1 MADLG
6 DLRGPGRFDPE
17 GDANSVSLRWKAWLE
32 EFQCFADCKGVTDL
46 PNDRTNDEKRTE
58 NRSKRRA
65 LLLYLAG
72 PKLRTTFNSLEI
84 TGNEHLTQRFNAMFS
99 ENRFKML
106 TKLQHSTCH
115 V

>member
-46 PNDRTNDEKRTE
+46 PNDGTNDE
-58 NRSKRRA
+58 KRRA

-99 ENRFKML
+99 ENLFKML
-106 TKLQHSTCH
+106 MKL
-115 V
+115 